1 VPRQARLDAPGT
13 LHHVII
19 RGIEQRQIFDD
30 EKDRENFIT
39 RLGEIA
45 VDTNTKIYAWTLM
58 TNHAH
63 ILLRSGIAGLPKF
76 MRCLLTGYAVTY
88 NRHHLRHGH
97 LFQNRYQSIVC
108 DEDSY
113 FRELVR
119 YIHLNPIRANLVNN
133 ISQLDHYPWC
143 GHAVLMERIKHTWQD
158 RDYVLSWFGKEE
170 GKARKAYRQYLKEG
184 VSQGKC
190 PDLVGGGI
198 ARSLGTWS
206 AVLTLRRSQDQ
217 LLAGQ
222 RILGTGDFVERVLN
236 DSSQK
241 GKHPFTSIERR
252 KRMRSIIST
261 TCDKENINI
270 EELRMGSRRGR
281 IPHVRSDI
289 VLQLVKDLGIP
300 LAEIA
305 RELGVS
311 TSAISKVLRR
321 SDESIWKKEVS
332 KST

>member
-30 EKDRENFIT
+30 EKDRENFVT
-39 RLGEIA
+39 RLGDIA
-45 VDTNTKIYAWTLM
+45 VNTDTKIYAWALM

-76 MRCLLTGYAVTY
+76 MRCLLTGHAVTY
-88 NRHHLRHGH
+88 NRRHLRHGH

-113 FRELVR
+113 FVELVR
-119 YIHLNPIRANLVNN
+119 YIHSNPLRTNLVNN
-133 ISQLDHYPWC
+133 ISLLDHYRWC
-143 GHAVLMERIKHTWQD
+143 GHAVLMGRIKHTWQD

-184 VSQGKC
+184 VSQGKR
-190 PDLVGGGI
+190 PDLAGGGI
-198 ARSLGTWS
+198 VRSLGTWS
-206 AVLTLRRSQDQ
+206 AVLTLRRSKDQ
-217 LLAGQ
+217 SLADQ

-241 GKHPFTSIERR
+241 DKHSFTANERR

-261 TCDKENINI
+261 TCDKESINI

-289 VLQLVKDLGIP
+289 VLQLVKELGIP

-321 SDESIWKKEVS
+321 SDDSICKKGLS